1 MPFPGGNE
9 LVMPLLKYFWSLVS
23 VMPVMA
29 LAASLQRNTSGY
41 ACSSGVE
48 RIDADLLAVVG
59 SESEPLLDPLLPH
72 WNASSNTPPARE
84 PNPNGASTQ

>member
-9 LVMPLLKYFWSLVS
+9 LVMPLLKYPWSLVS

-41 ACSSGVE
+41 AFPRV
-48 RIDADLLAVVG
+48 
-59 SESEPLLDPLLPH
+59 
-72 WNASSNTPPARE
+72 
-84 PNPNGASTQ
+84 STH